1 MKNLK
6 LEKTGTWV
14 ETKLISMTE
23 EQKILFYSKDE
34 SLKADKLA
42 MMKQVSADANVP
54 ATAED
59 IAIVQ
64 PILDANI
71 TEGEFVFCGIMMA
84 EDKISGT
91 IHYRVEEKIE
101 TKSFSVPIV

>member
-6 LEKTGTWV
+6 KEKNGTWI

-34 SLKADKLA
+34 SLKAEKLS
-42 MMKQVSADANVP
+42 MMNQVSADANAP

-64 PILDANI
+64 PILDANSP
-71 TEGEFVFCGIMMA
+71 EGEFVFCGISIA

-91 IHYRVEEKIE
+91 IHYIFEEKFK
-101 TKSFSVPIV
+101 TKNFSVPIV